1 MGVHIDFDIPTYLR
15 AGHGLAVVSS
25 RLDHMLPEC
34 SPEPQVHAPSE
45 KVVIN
50 RVFNPM
56 RLTQPQ
62 PTQPAPVPTEPS
74 PPAKIKEETSPED
87 QADTSPSDQENENEH
102 HDATEL
108 SFRGQQGKPVVG
120 VYLGCGNAPYRFNKG
135 NSRSFFIRID
145 EHLIWGVELKTALK
159 RSDAQKGDRIEVTFK
174 GKVPI
179 KVLKDV
185 KQGDRTDQVWET
197 RHRNQWDVRV
207 LSD

>member
-1 MGVHIDFDIPTYLR
+1 MSVHIDFEIPTYLR
-15 AGHGLAVVSS
+15 AGHGLAVLSS

-34 SPEPQVHAPSE
+34 SPEPQVHVPSE

-50 RVFNPM
+50 RVFNPL

-62 PTQPAPVPTEPS
+62 QAQPVPVPAEPS
-74 PPAKIKEETSPED
+74 PSVKLEEETSPAD
-87 QADTSPSDQENENEH
+87 QADTSLGDQDSENEH
-102 HDATEL
+102 NDATEL

-120 VYLGCGNAPYRFNKG
+120 SFLGCGNAPYRFSKG
-135 NSRSFFIRID
+135 NSRSFFLRID
-145 EHLIWGVELKTALK
+145 KHLIWGVELRTALK
-159 RSDAQKGDRIEVTFK
+159 RSGAQKGDRIEVTFE

-185 KQGDRTDQVWET
+185 KQGNRTDQVWET
-197 RHRNQWDVRV
+197 RHRNQWGIRV